1 MHEAV
6 IPAGSDTVE
15 PAVRSARPGSRR
27 SAGRFRRGQM
37 FGEIAREAFVGLVR
51 NRMRAALSMLGI
63 SWGIVS
69 VVMLLAYGEGF
80 NQALQRGFQ
89 GAFGDG
95 VTIMFAGQTSTQAGG
110 ERAGK
115 RLHMRIT
122 DAEAVGQLPLIK
134 AWSPEFMQD
143 VTVAWGAQ
151 QAGYRAR
158 GVAPAYGV
166 IRSQPAASGRFL
178 DAEDVRLQR
187 KVVFLGSEVARKLFG
202 QTPPVGQQVR
212 LNGMMF

>member
-15 PAVRSARPGSRR
+15 PAVRSAGRRSRR

-69 VVMLLAYGEGF
+69 VVMLLAYGDGF
-80 NQALQRGFQ
+80 DQALLRGFQ

-95 VTIMFAGQTSTQAGG
+95 VTIMFPGQTSMQAGG
-110 ERAGK
+110 ERAGQRIRF
-115 RLHMRIT
+115 RLT
-122 DAEAVGQLPLIK
+122 DLEAAADSSLIK
-134 AWSPEFMQD
+134 LWSPEYMQE
-143 VTVAWGAQ
+143 VPVVWG
-151 QAGYRAR
+151 
-158 GVAPAYGV
+158 
-166 IRSQPAASGRFL
+166 
-178 DAEDVRLQR
+178 
-187 KVVFLGSEVARKLFG
+187 
-202 QTPPVGQQVR
+202 
-212 LNGMMF
+212 